1 MDTYKISKK
10 AVRYNYIKRRCYD
23 ILINYFLSSGKIYK
37 FTRRTLRI
45 CLFLRKGTI
54 HIVSYIKESTN
65 NELIKKNKL
74 ILVLYVSCTVSTC

>member
-1 MDTYKISKK
+1 MDTYKINKK

-45 CLFLRKGTI
+45 CLFLRNGTI
-54 HIVSYIKESTN
+54 IYIVSYIKESTN
-65 NELIKKNKL
+65 NKLIKKQANL
-74 ILVLYVSCTVSTC
+74 SVTCILHS